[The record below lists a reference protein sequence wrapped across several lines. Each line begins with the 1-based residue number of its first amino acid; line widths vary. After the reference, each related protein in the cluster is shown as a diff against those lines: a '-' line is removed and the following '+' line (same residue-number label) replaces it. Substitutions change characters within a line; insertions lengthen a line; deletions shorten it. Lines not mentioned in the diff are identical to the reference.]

1 MSVTPEVSMAIDPS
15 TLSGERRDLVESL
28 QTHRAFL
35 RQTVQGLTD
44 EQARARTT
52 ISVLNLAGLIK
63 HVALTEAGW
72 LAFAKEGP
80 SAMAMEW
87 PEVDWNDPV
96 IQERMATGD
105 MRHDEFNLLGDETL
119 ESMLAYYAKVAD
131 ETDAFVAEADLDV
144 SYPLPEAP
152 WFPPGATRSVRR
164 VAIHIVGET
173 AQHAGHA
180 DFLREAIDGARTM
193 G

>member
-1 MSVTPEVSMAIDPS
+1 MSITPEVSMAIDPS

-28 QTHRAFL
+28 QTHRGFL
-35 RQTVQGLTD
+35 LQTVQGLTE
-44 EQARARTT
+44 EQARTRTT

-63 HVALTEAGW
+63 HVAQTEAGW

-80 SAMAMEW
+80 SAMSMEW

-96 IQERMATGD
+96 IQERMAAGD

-119 ESMLAYYAKVAD
+119 SSMLAYYATVAD
-131 ETDAFVAEADLDV
+131 ETDAFVAKADLDV

-152 WFPPGATRSVRR
+152 WFAPGATRSVRR
-164 VAIHIVGET
+164 VAMHIVGET

>member
-1 MSVTPEVSMAIDPS
+1 MSITPEVSMAIDPS
-15 TLSGERRDLVESL
+15 TLTGERRDLVESL

-35 RQTVQGLTD
+35 LQTLQGLTD
-44 EQARARTT
+44 EQARTRTT

-63 HVALTEAGW
+63 HVAQTETGW
-72 LAFAKEGP
+72 LAFAKVGP
-80 SAMAMEW
+80 SAMDFEM
-87 PEVDWNDPV
+87 PDIDWNDPV
-96 IQERMATGD
+96 IQARIAEGD
-105 MRHDEFNLLGDETL
+105 GRHYEFNLLGDETL

-152 WFPPGATRSVRR
+152 WFTPGATRSVRR
-164 VAIHIVGET
+164 VAMHIVGET

-180 DFLREAIDGARTM
+180 DFLREAIDGAKTM
-193 G
+193 

>member
-35 RQTVQGLTD
+35 RQTVEGLTE

-80 SAMAMEW
+80 SAMSMEW

-96 IQERMATGD
+96 IQERMASGD

-152 WFPPGATRSVRR
+152 WFAPGATRSVRR
-164 VAIHIVGET
+164 VAMHIVGET

-180 DFLREAIDGARTM
+180 DFLREAIDGAKTM